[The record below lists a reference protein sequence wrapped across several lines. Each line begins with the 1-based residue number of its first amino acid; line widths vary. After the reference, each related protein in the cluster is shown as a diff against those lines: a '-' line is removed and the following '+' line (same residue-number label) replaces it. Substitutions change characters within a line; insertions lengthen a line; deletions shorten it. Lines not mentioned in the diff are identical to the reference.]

1 MTSAFRRFLVASSCV
16 VGLGLMHVSAQ
27 TAPEDDPFSDLL
39 EQMDETDGTQELD
52 PGGADEFVDPSLED
66 GEDPFADENDNLPR
80 LAPIFAPDYDPSDYF
95 PVDPDAAEDEMDPV
109 DDTNDEVLDGDAET
123 DEDGLLDE
131 DENELGFDYIQ
142 QPAVIL
148 RGLDKISGR
157 STDIEVA
164 VGENVLFGGLRVSV
178 KACHQTPPTEPP
190 ESIAYIEVEDYGFE
204 IQEIETLPDEIDL
217 EKRVFNGWM
226 FASSPGLNGLEH
238 AIYDVWV
245 IRCMAEAPVRSEEP
259 SES

>member
-16 VGLGLMHVSAQ
+16 VGLGLMQVSAQ

-39 EQMDETDGTQELD
+39 EQMDETDGRQEII
-52 PGGADEFVDPSLED
+52 PGQADEFIAPSLED

-80 LAPIFAPDYDPSDYF
+80 LAPIFAPDYDPADYI
-95 PVDPDAAEDEMDPV
+95 PVDPDAV
-109 DDTNDEVLDGDAET
+109 DDTDDEVFDDNAET
-123 DEDGLLDE
+123 GEDDT
-131 DENELGFDYIQ
+131 ELGFDYIQ

-164 VGENVLFGGLRVSV
+164 VGENALFGGLRVSV

-204 IQEIETLPDEIDL
+204 IQEIETLPDQIDL

-245 IRCMAEAPVRSEEP
+245 IRCMAEAPVRSDDP